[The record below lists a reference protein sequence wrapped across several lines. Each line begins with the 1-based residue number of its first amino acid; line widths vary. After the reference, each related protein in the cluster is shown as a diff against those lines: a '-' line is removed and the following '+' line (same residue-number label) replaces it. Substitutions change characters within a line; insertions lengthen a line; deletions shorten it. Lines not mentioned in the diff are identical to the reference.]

1 MEKKINYNYQ
11 RGGKGYGVKR
21 NFQQYFS
28 GGGGNG
34 VPGENHWPDPSLS
47 HWQTLSDHVVSNTP
61 HHEQN
66 SELTLLV
73 VIGTDC
79 TDNGLSNYHTIT
91 IMTVPN

>member
-34 VPGENHWPDPSLS
+34 EPGENH
-47 HWQTLSDHVVSNTP
+47 
-61 HHEQN
+61 
-66 SELTLLV
+66 
-73 VIGTDC
+73 
-79 TDNGLSNYHTIT
+79 
-91 IMTVPN
+91 